1 MSQHVIEIT
10 DANFEAEILKASTPA
25 LLDFWAPWCGPCRAI
40 TPYVEQLAGEYRGRV
55 KVGKLNVDENPH
67 VAQRYDV
74 RSIPTL
80 LVFKAGSVVGQLV
93 GSAAKSK
100 IEDQIKKAL

>member
-1 MSQHVIEIT
+1 MSKDLVEIT
-10 DANFEAEILKASTPA
+10 DANFEAEILKAGTPA
-25 LLDFWAPWCGPCRAI
+25 LVDFWAPWCGPCRAI
-40 TPYVEQLAGEYRGRV
+40 APFVEQLAGEYRGRV
-55 KVGKLNVDENPH
+55 KVGKLNVDDSPG
-67 VAQRYDV
+67 VAQRYDI

-80 LVFKAGSVVGQLV
+80 LIFKDGAVVGQLV